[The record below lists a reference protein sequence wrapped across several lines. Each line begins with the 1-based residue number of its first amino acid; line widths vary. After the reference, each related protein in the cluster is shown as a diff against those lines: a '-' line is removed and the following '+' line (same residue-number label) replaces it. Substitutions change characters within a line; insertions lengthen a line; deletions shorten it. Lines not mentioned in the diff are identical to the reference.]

1 LPALA
6 GLAVPRDLLAQPR
19 PSWRPGL
26 QLYTVRDALG
36 VDVDG
41 TLRIVADTG
50 YREVELAGLPGVTA
64 RAMSANL
71 KRHGLEAPSIHASYD
86 RLRRDFDAVLQEAR
100 SLEATYVVCPS
111 VRTEDG

>member
-1 LPALA
+1 
-6 GLAVPRDLLAQPR
+6 
-19 PSWRPGL
+19 
-26 QLYTVRDALG
+26 
-36 VDVDG
+36 
-41 TLRIVADTG
+41 RIVADTG

-111 VRTEDG
+111 VDAEVRNTADDWKRVCQTLNRIGQVVRSHGLVLAYHNHDFEF